1 MESLYHQTNRL
12 IQETQHC
19 FEKLEKTGDIN
30 SDSIEREIQ
39 ARIDSVTSNCERLD
53 ILIYKEPLS
62 RRTNGKLRIDQL
74 KYDKVHLQEEEEE
87 LEPLDELDVALA
99 IDSLKNGKT
108 QGIDK
113 IPAELIKVGG
123 KDMAA
128 LDTYRNRKYQ
138 RLQEEREREALLNHH
153 FEPNSYGE
161 TSIVMDQGQMFYAQK
176 HQDSLQNANRG
187 VDDMLQSGAGILE
200 NLRDQRMTIKGAH
213 RRLYDIANTLGLSNT
228 TMRLIERR
236 AYQDKFIL
244 LGGMLFTL
252 IVIGLVVVYFT

>member
-74 KYDKVHLQEEEEE
+74 KYDKVHLQ
-87 LEPLDELDVALA
+87 
-99 IDSLKNGKT
+99 
-108 QGIDK
+108 
-113 IPAELIKVGG
+113 
-123 KDMAA
+123 AA